1 MMTKKLRV
9 VHYIN
14 QFYAQFGGEDTAG
27 MGIVVKEE
35 AMGPGLLINKFLGDA
50 GEIVGTICCG
60 DNFIAENLEA
70 VTAQVVGLPTGSV
83 YCRPWVQCRALRPC
97 LWFRYG
103 CRAQA
108 AEDPCRYGPF

>member
-50 GEIVGTICCG
+50 GEIVGTAAGTILLQR
-60 DNFIAENLEA
+60 IWKP
-70 VTAQVVGLPTGSV
+70 LPH
-83 YCRPWVQCRALRPC
+83 RWWKR
-97 LWFRYG
+97 
-103 CRAQA
+103 
-108 AEDPCRYGPF
+108 